1 MELDYDFANKSI
13 HEQMMLFLE
22 NCTININFS
31 QAVLYS
37 IILKLMGKCDIETF
51 NLIASEDT
59 DIQKLGVQ
67 LLFGEYLYVFNIA
80 LHLHHYN
87 YECLH
92 YPHFV
97 TTFLHRNHDL
107 LER

>member
-1 MELDYDFANKSI
+1 MELDYNFVDRSL
-13 HEQMMLFLE
+13 HELMIIFLE
-22 NCTININFS
+22 NCTIDINFS

-59 DIQKLGVQ
+59 DIQKLGAQ
-67 LLFGEYLYVFNIA
+67 LLFGEYLYVFNTA
-80 LHLHHYN
+80 LNLHHYD

-92 YPHFV
+92 YPHIV
-97 TTFLHRNHDL
+97 TKFRNI
-107 LER
+107 RS